1 MAKIKKGDLVK
12 IVKGRASNQV
22 SKSGDSAG
30 SVPGVGTVVKV
41 DAAKGKVWVEG
52 LNMVKKH
59 KKPDANNQQG
69 RIVEVEAA
77 VDISNVMIYDEAA
90 KTVSKVGYK
99 ILEDGKKVR
108 IMKSSGKVF

>member
-12 IVKGRASNQV
+12 VVKGRASNQV
-22 SKSGDSAG
+22 SKKGESAG
-30 SVPGVGTVVKV
+30 STPGVGKVLKV

-69 RIVEVEAA
+69 RIVEIEAA
-77 VDISNVMIYDEAA
+77 VDISNVMVYDESAG
-90 KTVSKVGYK
+90 KVSRVGYK

-108 IMKSSGKVF
+108 IMKSSGKEL